1 MSARK
6 RGLGRGFSALIP
18 DELLD
23 ESFDPTAVQDE
34 QISDLRQV
42 KIDQIMPD
50 PEQPRRRF
58 DQDALEQ
65 LSASISEHGVLQ
77 PIVIIPRSGKY
88 MIVAGE
94 RRWRAAKLAG
104 LKKIPALVRTLSDQ
118 HKLELALIENLQRS
132 DLSPIE
138 TATAY
143 LKLRDQF
150 NLSLDAIAKR
160 MGAQSVSAVSNKMRL
175 LKLPKA
181 VQVKV
186 ADGLIKEGQVRPL
199 IGLDE
204 SVIVDI
210 VDKIIKEGWSAR
222 KVEQVIVEMK
232 KQSSSSSEQLKSKPN
247 VKKITTEYDKQIKN
261 ISGKLGAKV
270 KIRSNSKGA
279 GVISIAF
286 KDAKDLQRIEEMLS
300 K

>member
-279 GVISIAF
+279 DVISIAF